1 MKNLKPIYVLA
12 FLLLTFTGYSQ
23 KFGYIDSE
31 VILKK
36 LPEYA
41 EAQKEIDKLAVN
53 YQKELEKKRVT
64 LDSMYQVFHREEILL
79 TEDMKRKK
87 LTELTER
94 EAEIREQQRKV
105 FGFDGLIFLKRQE
118 LIEPIQDK
126 VFEAVKK
133 VAKKHKLQFI
143 FDKSSDLSIIYA
155 SPTHDYTD
163 FVLEQL
169 DLGDKKDTID
179 NKNY

>member
-1 MKNLKPIYVLA
+1 MKNIRTIFILA
-12 FLLLTFTGYSQ
+12 FLLLTVSGYSQ
-23 KFGYIDSE
+23 KFGYVDAE
-31 VILKK
+31 LILKK

-41 EAQKEIDKLAVN
+41 EAQKEIDNLAID
-53 YQKELEKKRVT
+53 YQKSIEKKRVT
-64 LDSMYQVFHREEILL
+64 LDSLYQVFHREEILL
-79 TEDMKRKK
+79 TEEMKRKK
-87 LTELTER
+87 LTLLTKK
-94 EAEIREQQRKV
+94 EAEIREQQRKI

-133 VAKKHKLQFI
+133 VSKKYKLQFV

-163 FVLEQL
+163 FVLEEL
-169 DLGDKKDTID
+169 EIGDKKDTID

>member
-1 MKNLKPIYVLA
+1 MKSLKSFYILA
-12 FLLLTFTGYSQ
+12 FLLLTITSYGQ
-23 KFGYIDSE
+23 KFGFIDSE
-31 VILKK
+31 LILKK
-36 LPEYA
+36 LPEYS

-53 YQKELEKKRVT
+53 YQKIIEQKRIT
-64 LDSMYQVFHREEILL
+64 LDSSYQVFHREEILL

-87 LTELTER
+87 LTVLTEQ
-94 EAEIREQQRKV
+94 ETEIKELQRKI
-105 FGFDGLIFLKRQE
+105 FGFDGLIFLIRQE
-118 LIEPIQDK
+118 LIQPIQDK
-126 VFEAVKK
+126 VVEAVKK
-133 VAKKHKLQFI
+133 MAKKHKLQFI

-163 FVLEQL
+163 FVLEKL